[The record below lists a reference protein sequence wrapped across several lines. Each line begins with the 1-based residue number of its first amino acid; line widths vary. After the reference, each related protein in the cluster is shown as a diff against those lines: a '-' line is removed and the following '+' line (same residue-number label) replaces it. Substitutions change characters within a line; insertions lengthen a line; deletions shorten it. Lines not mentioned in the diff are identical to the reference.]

1 MTIPADPP
9 DAEILAEY
17 QRRIDSGDPIPSQRS
32 LVERY
37 GMGFSRARRLVD
49 ELKRRKATAAAPA
62 VERQTSGAVRHEAAA
77 PHRTAERAPAAP
89 ERPRNGAVGAVQLDG
104 RRTGPRPVHR
114 LPVQGAPHRTGSEDQ
129 TGAPAPPVHEGG
141 AVTAVR
147 PGDEGGAAAP
157 EQPVTPAGD
166 PGAGAPPVHR
176 SPVQG
181 APVDGAGTGEGH
193 QPAERGADESGG
205 TLRGWHVAA
214 ALVIAVPAF
223 LAVWSGWIGLGEMTG
238 WGERNMLPGLVAD
251 GGWATIHT
259 SITLPIGI
267 EAFGAL
273 SMAVWLASRNAG
285 GTLPRYA
292 AFCTFGSLALGAF
305 GQVSYHVLTA
315 AGEPAPSWL
324 VGFVAVLPV
333 IVLGASVGLIHLAAS
348 NRKRG

>member
-1 MTIPADPP
+1 
-9 DAEILAEY
+9 
-17 QRRIDSGDPIPSQRS
+17 
-32 LVERY
+32 
-37 GMGFSRARRLVD
+37 MGGL
-49 ELKRRKATAAAPA
+49 AAAA
-62 VERQTSGAVRHEAAA
+62 LRRMRRRVEEGPQRD
-77 PHRTAERAPAAP
+77 ER
-89 ERPRNGAVGAVQLDG
+89 D
-104 RRTGPRPVHR
+104 
-114 LPVQGAPHRTGSEDQ
+114 
-129 TGAPAPPVHEGG
+129 
-141 AVTAVR
+141 
-147 PGDEGGAAAP
+147 
-157 EQPVTPAGD
+157 
-166 PGAGAPPVHR
+166 
-176 SPVQG
+176 
-181 APVDGAGTGEGH
+181 
-193 QPAERGADESGG
+193 ADESGG

-285 GTLPRYA
+285 GTLARYA
-292 AFCTFGSLALGAF
+292 ACCTVGSLALGAF

-315 AGEPAPSWL
+315 AGEPAPGWL

-348 NRKRG
+348 NRKRR